1 MFSTIILMHQKIIEI
16 PPYMFSGYPFISST
30 ITDIH
35 ASGHEDIEKLKE
47 FTGSINP

>member
-1 MFSTIILMHQKIIEI
+1 MDWV
-16 PPYMFSGYPFISST
+16 ISKDFA